1 MHFLRLYSEYTMKV
15 FIVSFRLPDEYGI
28 YKMVVVAKNHD
39 EAEEWAATAEPN
51 YEIGSTDLIDPN
63 KYEAATVVRTI
74 RYID

>member
-1 MHFLRLYSEYTMKV
+1 MKV
-15 FIVSFRLPDEYGI
+15 FIVSFRLSRDYGI

-51 YEIGSTDLIDPN
+51 YEIGSVELIDPA
-63 KYEAATVVRTI
+63 KYEAATVARII